1 MTTSK
6 NSDNKDGKQKQRFK
20 IFFFWGGWGDKKEME
35 CFFFFGVFL
44 FFFMGLDWRN
54 KIKEKEVKGRKER
67 RVGMQREMV
76 EQWTKRKGVER
87 RVA

>member
-1 MTTSK
+1 M
-6 NSDNKDGKQKQRFK
+6 FL
-20 IFFFWGGWGDKKEME
+20 FLW
-35 CFFFFGVFL
+35 CFF